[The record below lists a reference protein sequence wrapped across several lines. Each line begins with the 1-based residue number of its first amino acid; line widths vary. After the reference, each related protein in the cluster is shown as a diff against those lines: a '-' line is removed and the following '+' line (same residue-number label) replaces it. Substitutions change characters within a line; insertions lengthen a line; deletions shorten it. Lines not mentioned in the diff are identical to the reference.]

1 MKKVEARNNLALR
14 ILQRFCP
21 RKLFES
27 IEGDLMEQ
35 FEVDVEAVGERKAN
49 TCLYFNALRFLRPG
63 IILRNKFSFQL
74 INLIMLSNYLTI
86 AWRNLLK
93 NKAFSAINIIGLAL
107 GLAAC
112 MLIFQFVSF
121 ELSYDKFNEK
131 LNRTYR
137 VTNDRFQNGKL
148 IQHGTIMY
156 PTIGPTM
163 AKDFAEI
170 EEYTRLMPGGSLNVK
185 IGDKNFRGEN
195 CHFADERFF
204 SVFSFKFLAGNRSSA
219 LKDPYTAVLTE
230 RTARKYF
237 EFNDTDYSKLIG
249 KTFLWGLDKRPYL
262 LTGICENMPSNS
274 HLRFDGLISYS
285 TLYDGKDKDADI
297 SWTWSD
303 MRHYL
308 VLKPGVDYK
317 QLESKFPAFS
327 DQYFK
332 GDKVSG
338 SVENFYLQP
347 LKDAHLYSNYEYD
360 IATTASGKAVWA
372 MLIVAVF
379 ILVIAWINYINL
391 TTSRALDRAKEVG
404 LRKVMGA
411 FKTQLMKQFIFES
424 LLIAMIAFVVAFTI
438 VLVLQT
444 SFNEIVNSDLSLI
457 SLFKSLS
464 PKQILVLVAL
474 LVGGALLSGFY
485 PAFILSSYQP
495 ATVLKGKFTRSER
508 GNFLRKGLVIFQ
520 FTSSAAL
527 ITATFIVSN
536 QIDFMN
542 KADLGF
548 NKNDI
553 LLVRAPELT
562 EWDSTFVQRVES
574 YKDELSKVPSVIQST
589 TSWNI
594 PGRRLGRSFGIRLS
608 DQPSDIH
615 YTMSNQGIDHTFF
628 DTYDISLVAGRKFL
642 PTDHNP
648 EWAKINKVIINQN
661 SVKLLG
667 LKSAEEA
674 IGKEIIWGGDGK
686 KFTIVGVVND
696 FHQESLHKPMEPM
709 IFRPAYSTYS
719 TTSIKMR
726 SVDREKT
733 VQAIG
738 EVYKKFFPGNLFEY
752 FFLDQSYQRQYND
765 ETRFQKVISIFT
777 ALAIVVSC
785 LGLIG
790 LSSYMAIQRTK
801 EISVR

>member
-1 MKKVEARNNLALR
+1 
-14 ILQRFCP
+14 
-21 RKLFES
+21 
-27 IEGDLMEQ
+27 
-35 FEVDVEAVGERKAN
+35 
-49 TCLYFNALRFLRPG
+49 
-63 IILRNKFSFQL
+63 
-74 INLIMLSNYLTI
+74 
-86 AWRNLLK
+86 
-93 NKAFSAINIIGLAL
+93 
-107 GLAAC
+107 
-112 MLIFQFVSF
+112 
-121 ELSYDKFNEK
+121 
-131 LNRTYR
+131 
-137 VTNDRFQNGKL
+137 
-148 IQHGTIMY
+148 
-156 PTIGPTM
+156 
-163 AKDFAEI
+163 
-170 EEYTRLMPGGSLNVK
+170 
-185 IGDKNFRGEN
+185 
-195 CHFADERFF
+195 
-204 SVFSFKFLAGNRSSA
+204 
-219 LKDPYTAVLTE
+219 
-230 RTARKYF
+230 
-237 EFNDTDYSKLIG
+237 
-249 KTFLWGLDKRPYL
+249 
-262 LTGICENMPSNS
+262 
-274 HLRFDGLISYS
+274 
-285 TLYDGKDKDADI
+285 
-297 SWTWSD
+297 
-303 MRHYL
+303 
-308 VLKPGVDYK
+308 
-317 QLESKFPAFS
+317 
-327 DQYFK
+327 
-332 GDKVSG
+332 
-338 SVENFYLQP
+338 
-347 LKDAHLYSNYEYD
+347 
-360 IATTASGKAVWA
+360 
-372 MLIVAVF
+372 
-379 ILVIAWINYINL
+379 
-391 TTSRALDRAKEVG
+391 
-404 LRKVMGA
+404 
-411 FKTQLMKQFIFES
+411 
-424 LLIAMIAFVVAFTI
+424 
-438 VLVLQT
+438 VLQT

-464 PKQILVLVAL
+464 PKQILVLIAL
-474 LVGGALLSGFY
+474 LIGGALLSGFY

-574 YKDELSKVPSVIQST
+574 YKDELSKVPGVIQST

-801 EISVR
+801 EISVRKVLGASMANVISILSIDFVRLVLIAAVLSFPIAYFSIQKWLQGYAYRITPDWIQFTLPALIIVLIAAMTVSFQVIRTARKNPAETLKYE